1 VATRNRH
8 VPAAVMRAA
17 VVVLLLLSW
26 GAACGASGSSDS
38 SDEERWVSY
47 EPDVVELS
55 GRLTVSMKFGP
66 PNYGE
71 DPETDQRLKIP
82 VLVSEPMNVRGEP
95 NAQVNIESVRGV
107 KEVQLIFPRERNYDG
122 LVNSRVVARGTLSH
136 AVSGHHFTEV
146 VMTVEDLEA
155 VP

>member
-1 VATRNRH
+1 
-8 VPAAVMRAA
+8 MRAA

-26 GAACGASGSSDS
+26 GFSCGASGP

-47 EPDVVELS
+47 EPVVVELS

-82 VLVSEPMNVRGEP
+82 VLLLSEPVNVRGEP
-95 NAQVNIESVRGV
+95 DAQVNIESVRGV
-107 KEVQLIFPRERNYDG
+107 KEVQLIFLRGRNYDG

-155 VP
+155 AP